1 MKNVLRK
8 ILNHLE
14 SELICYQELSQLYD
28 EQKEVLIKNKHE
40 ELQNIDSRFTAL
52 YNKINKYNYLR
63 KQLFNELKQGTQRLS
78 EVIEIAK
85 NEESSNVEKFENYKE
100 IFKNLK
106 KEIDKKRF
114 VNFELL
120 KNGLTITDKKL
131 GIIIEAVTPQGSIYN
146 QKGKSKDLK
155 DISVSTIIEEV

>member
-63 KQLFNELKQGTQRLS
+63 KQIIQSLEFS
-78 EVIEIAK
+78 IVIQ
-85 NEESSNVEKFENYKE
+85 
-100 IFKNLK
+100 
-106 KEIDKKRF
+106 
-114 VNFELL
+114 LL
-120 KNGLTITDKKL
+120 KILHFAKFN
-131 GIIIEAVTPQGSIYN
+131 AQ
-146 QKGKSKDLK
+146 
-155 DISVSTIIEEV
+155 